1 MCFMLSGCAYVRIHY
16 TLYYWRA
23 ARAPH
28 LSYSG
33 EKSSSYIY
41 IYILLLLLLL
51 LIIEH
56 TTEGAEYYLVWGGD
70 VERGMNGRGGGGGGD
85 SSGSCN
91 CSQHLLYVRLSASDI
106 KPTHR

>member
-1 MCFMLSGCAYVRIHY
+1 MYSCVPCEVLRQCSATNPADCERSEPVTRVGWRIS
-16 TLYYWRA
+16 LV
-23 ARAPH
+23 
-28 LSYSG
+28 
-33 EKSSSYIY
+33 Y

-70 VERGMNGRGGGGGGD
+70 VEWGMNGRGGGGGGGD

-106 KPTHR
+106 KRTHR

>member
-1 MCFMLSGCAYVRIHY
+1 MHTYVY
-16 TLYYWRA
+16 TVRCIIGERHEPHTYRTA
-23 ARAPH
+23 AKNLLH
-28 LSYSG
+28 I
-33 EKSSSYIY
+33 YIY

-70 VERGMNGRGGGGGGD
+70 VEWGMNGRGVD

>member
-1 MCFMLSGCAYVRIHY
+1 MSVCNFV
-16 TLYYWRA
+16 
-23 ARAPH
+23 
-28 LSYSG
+28 YSRDLL
-33 EKSSSYIY
+33 
-41 IYILLLLLLL
+41 LLLLLLL

-56 TTEGAEYYLVWGGD
+56 TTEGAGYNLVWGGD
-70 VERGMNGRGGGGGGD
+70 VEWGMNGRGGGGGGD